1 MGGGQEGVMSVPV
14 SPLCC
19 CVSPHSGGASRGRC
33 SRSSSS
39 ASLGGGGDR
48 ESGRGHEGPRAS
60 HDGGGTTHLS
70 LWRRWTCRRPSSAP
84 KRCRAPSSS
93 CSTNRLRDPGVWER
107 QGGGARETQVLGGGG
122 ARRPRG
128 RSQASRHSHGH
139 IGFGSQLLLCLQ
151 QVALYGGGGGACH
164 HPQGS
169 QASTG
174 GGARRLGGGA
184 RPPWGR
190 SQASVGAEP
199 QAPRGLTLAQQLLP
213 CLLQLHQFSLQLGGG
228 LQERGHRGGE
238 EGTPQ
243 GWGRGDAEVGGTGHP
258 RGPGLTCASRR
269 CLCSSVMSSSC
280 CQNSCLQG
288 RVRQVSCDTHVT

>member
-128 RSQASRHSHGH
+128 REPGIQALTWPHRLRVPAAPLPPAGGALWGGGRSLSPPTGEPGIHGGWSQAPG
-139 IGFGSQLLLCLQ
+139 GWSQTSVGEESGLR
-151 QVALYGGGGGACH
+151 GGGATGTQGA
-164 HPQGS
+164 HPGS
-169 QASTG
+169 AASPVPPPVAPVQPPTGRGSTG
-174 GGARRLGGGA
+174 EGTQGWGGGDTPGVGE
-184 RPPWGR
+184 RGR
-190 SQASVGAEP
+190 
-199 QAPRGLTLAQQLLP
+199 R
-213 CLLQLHQFSLQLGGG
+213 GGG
-228 LQERGHRGGE
+228 D
-238 EGTPQ
+238 GTPQ
-243 GWGRGDAEVGGTGHP
+243 GSGAHVRFTQVFVFLRDVIELLPELLPAGAGETG
-258 RGPGLTCASRR
+258 
-269 CLCSSVMSSSC
+269 VM
-280 CQNSCLQG
+280 
-288 RVRQVSCDTHVT
+288 

>member
-1 MGGGQEGVMSVPV
+1 MSVPV

-151 QVALYGGGGGACH
+151 QVALYGGGAEPVTTHRGAR
-164 HPQGS
+164 HPRGVEPG
-169 QASTG
+169 AWGVEPDLRG
-174 GGARRLGGGA
+174 GGV

-190 SQASVGAEP
+190 SHRHPGGSPWLSSFSRASSSCTSSASNWAGVY
-199 QAPRGLTLAQQLLP
+199 R
-213 CLLQLHQFSLQLGGG
+213 
-228 LQERGHRGGE
+228 
-238 EGTPQ
+238 
-243 GWGRGDAEVGGTGHP
+243 RGDTGVGRRGHP
-258 RGPGLTCASRR
+258 RGGGEGTQRWGGRDTPGVRGSRALHAGV
-269 CLCSSVMSSSC
+269 CVPP
-280 CQNSCLQG
+280 
-288 RVRQVSCDTHVT
+288 